1 MSDALSLRRIPLKNI
16 GAHPVRAAIL
26 LVLAL
31 AQAACLLAGLVM
43 ADGMRSELALAE
55 QRLGADLVIYPT
67 ACLNQVEQKRL
78 VMLGTPVRCHQG
90 RSALDRTRYNPDIKQ
105 ITYQLYVADTLPT
118 GETLWIVGFD
128 PATDFVL
135 SPWMERGAS
144 RELAPGTIAAGAKV
158 AQGEDGTVP
167 LFGTPRAV
175 SSRLA
180 ETGTELD
187 NAVFVTMDTLESV
200 IGDALE
206 AGAGEYASVQPGRDY
221 SAALVRVSDAE
232 SIQSVTNWIN
242 LYVRKVTA
250 VRSDAALVDTA
261 SSIGSQRGV
270 TLGVLGASWLL
281 LLIALIVAQFTLM
294 NEREAEVYVWRSVGA
309 SRAAIARV
317 MTGESALIH
326 LVGACGGVLVAAALL
341 PLVAGA
347 PVGGASSVARALPFA
362 CVAIVVVVAAGV
374 VGTRLALRRVS
385 AIPQGQKLV
394 PA

>member
-1 MSDALSLRRIPLKNI
+1 MSGALSLRRIPLKNI

-26 LVLAL
+26 AFLAL

-55 QRLGADLVIYPT
+55 ERLGADLVIYPT

-78 VMLGTPVRCHQG
+78 VMIGTPVRCHQG
-90 RSALDRTRYNPDIKQ
+90 RSALDRTRYNPDIAE

-128 PATDFVL
+128 PATDFAL
-135 SPWMERGAS
+135 SPWMERGTS

-187 NAVFVTMDTLESV
+187 DAVFVSMDTLESI
-200 IGDALE
+200 IGDAVE
-206 AGAGEYASVQPGRDY
+206 AGAGEYASVPPGRDY

-232 SIQSVTNWIN
+232 SVQSVTNWIN

-250 VRSDAALVDTA
+250 VRSDEALVDTA
-261 SSIGSQRGV
+261 SSISSQRGV
-270 TLGVLGASWLL
+270 TIGVLGASWLL

-294 NEREAEVYVWRSVGA
+294 NEREAEVYVWRSGGA
-309 SRAAIARV
+309 SRGAIARV

-326 LVGACGGVLVAAALL
+326 LVGACGGVLIAAAL
-341 PLVAGA
+341 PLVAGT
-347 PVGGASSVARALPFA
+347 PVGGASSVARVLSFA
-362 CVAIVVVVAAGV
+362 GVAIVVVVAAGV

>member
-1 MSDALSLRRIPLKNI
+1 M
-16 GAHPVRAAIL
+16 
-26 LVLAL
+26 
-31 AQAACLLAGLVM
+31 
-43 ADGMRSELALAE
+43 
-55 QRLGADLVIYPT
+55 
-67 ACLNQVEQKRL
+67 
-78 VMLGTPVRCHQG
+78 
-90 RSALDRTRYNPDIKQ
+90 
-105 ITYQLYVADTLPT
+105 
-118 GETLWIVGFD
+118 
-128 PATDFVL
+128 
-135 SPWMERGAS
+135 
-144 RELAPGTIAAGAKV
+144 
-158 AQGEDGTVP
+158 
-167 LFGTPRAV
+167 
-175 SSRLA
+175 
-180 ETGTELD
+180 
-187 NAVFVTMDTLESV
+187 
-200 IGDALE
+200 
-206 AGAGEYASVQPGRDY
+206 
-221 SAALVRVSDAE
+221 SDAE

-309 SRAAIARV
+309 SRTTIARV

-347 PVGGASSVARALPFA
+347 PVGGAWSVARVLPFA

>member
-1 MSDALSLRRIPLKNI
+1 
-16 GAHPVRAAIL
+16 
-26 LVLAL
+26 
-31 AQAACLLAGLVM
+31 
-43 ADGMRSELALAE
+43 MRSELALAE
-55 QRLGADLVIYPT
+55 ERLGADLVIYPT

-78 VMLGTPVRCHQG
+78 VMIGTPVRCHQG
-90 RSALDRTRYNPDIKQ
+90 RSALDRTRYNPDIAE

-128 PATDFVL
+128 PATDFAL
-135 SPWMERGAS
+135 SPWMERGTS

-187 NAVFVTMDTLESV
+187 DAVFVSMDTLE
-200 IGDALE
+200 
-206 AGAGEYASVQPGRDY
+206 
-221 SAALVRVSDAE
+221 RVSDAE
-232 SIQSVTNWIN
+232 SVQSVTNWIN

-250 VRSDAALVDTA
+250 VRSDEALVDTA

-270 TLGVLGASWLL
+270 TIGVLGASWLL

-309 SRAAIARV
+309 SRGAIARV

-347 PVGGASSVARALPFA
+347 PVGGASSVARVLSFA
-362 CVAIVVVVAAGV
+362 GVAIVVVVAAGV
-374 VGTRLALRRVS
+374 VGTRLALRRVG

>member
-1 MSDALSLRRIPLKNI
+1 
-16 GAHPVRAAIL
+16 
-26 LVLAL
+26 
-31 AQAACLLAGLVM
+31 
-43 ADGMRSELALAE
+43 MRSELALAE
-55 QRLGADLVIYPT
+55 ERLGADLVIYPT
-67 ACLNQVEQKRL
+67 ACLNQVERKRL
-78 VMLGTPVRCHQG
+78 VMIGTPVRCHQG
-90 RSALDRTRYNPDIKQ
+90 RSALDRTRYNPDIAE

-128 PATDFVL
+128 PATDFAL
-135 SPWMERGAS
+135 SPWMERGTS

-187 NAVFVTMDTLESV
+187 DAVFVSMDTLESI
-200 IGDALE
+200 IGDAVE

-232 SIQSVTNWIN
+232 SVQSVTNWIN

-250 VRSDAALVDTA
+250 VRSDEALVDTA
-261 SSIGSQRGV
+261 SSISSQRGV
-270 TLGVLGASWLL
+270 TIGVLGASWLL

-309 SRAAIARV
+309 SRGAIARV

-326 LVGACGGVLVAAALL
+326 LVGACGGVLIAAAL
-341 PLVAGA
+341 PLVAGT
-347 PVGGASSVARALPFA
+347 PVGGASSVARVLSFA
-362 CVAIVVVVAAGV
+362 GVVIVVVVAAGV